1 MAKTIVLDDNTAEMF
16 EVSKELLKAS
26 TGKTPK
32 DDSEMVGYLVFGFQ
46 ECIQY
51 QMKEA
56 GLTSEVRRGG
66 KEGVVPGIAS

>member
-1 MAKTIVLDDNTAEMF
+1 MTKTIVLDDNTAEMF
-16 EVSKELLKAS
+16 EISKELLKTS

-46 ECIQY
+46 ECIQF

-56 GLTSEVRRGG
+56 GLISEIRRDRKG
-66 KEGVVPGIAS
+66 EVLPGLAS